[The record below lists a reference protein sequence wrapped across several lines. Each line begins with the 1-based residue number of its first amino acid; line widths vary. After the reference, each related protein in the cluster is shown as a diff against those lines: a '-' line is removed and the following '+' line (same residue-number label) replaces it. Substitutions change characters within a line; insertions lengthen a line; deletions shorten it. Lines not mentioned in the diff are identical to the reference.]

1 MPVLMTALSAGLAL
15 VPLLLASEIAGTE
28 VLHPVAIAI
37 FGGLISSTLLDTF
50 TTPLLF
56 MMFGERALTRVIS
69 GNAQLAYDTF

>member
-1 MPVLMTALSAGLAL
+1 V
-15 VPLLLASEIAGTE
+15 
-28 VLHPVAIAI
+28 AI

-56 MMFGERALTRVIS
+56 LLFGERALARVIA